1 MTKKNSKLLAIVISL
16 SLMLI
21 DVVFIY
27 FSYKIKDTITQ
38 TIVNSLCI
46 SVFTALI
53 VSLITYLLNKND
65 YEDAYR
71 ELVGINIPFLYK
83 LNDKGLV
90 EFDKTFPLE
99 KEDYK
104 KDFLKSKEVVLV
116 MNDGKRFVSNNITL
130 FKQRLNENNKTTRFI
145 FMNPESSDSISVLT
159 RKNGHSDVPSYYED
173 KIKTFS
179 CELENYEKS
188 PSHTVDVLYQDYF
201 TTMGILLTDSYAMI
215 SLYRISPG
223 KDDVPNLIFKKNDN
237 GDCEF
242 NKIKADVQRIMS
254 ASKNF
259 HAKDDI

>member
-1 MTKKNSKLLAIVISL
+1 MTKKNSKLLATVISL

-116 MNDGKRFVSNNITL
+116 MNDGNRFVSNNITL

-145 FMNPESSDSISVLT
+145 FMNPESSNPVSVWA
-159 RKNGHSDVPSYYED
+159 KKHGHDANISYYGN
-173 KIKTFS
+173 KIETFS
-179 CELENYEKS
+179 YKLKEYEKS
-188 PSHTVDVLYQDYF
+188 PSHILDVLCHDYF
-201 TTMGILLTDSYAMI
+201 TTMGIVLTDSYAMI

-223 KDDVPNLIFKKNDN
+223 TDDVPHLIFKKNDN
-237 GDCEF
+237 DGCEF

-259 HAKDDI
+259 HS